1 MVFSESLKM
10 SNVLPEN
17 PKLSRFTLRVQ
28 RCQRIPLRVQAAF
41 IVVLLDG
48 AMLNYCWLKLSICD
62 MIKLC
67 LPSSQRSE
75 LTFSLS
81 FTPYIS
87 TCLQPDSSTSVCIM
101 CVCVC
106 VCVRARA
113 RVCVRVHACVCV
125 RVCVCVCVC
134 VCVRACACIHACV
147 RACARVP
154 LQLAIIIY
162 CASNIANF
170 KNVSDYTALLK

>member
-1 MVFSESLKM
+1 MSTVFSQSLNVSMVFSESLKM

-106 VCVRARA
+106 VCVR
-113 RVCVRVHACVCV
+113 
-125 RVCVCVCVC
+125 
-134 VCVRACACIHACV
+134 VRACACIHACV